1 MPYSPTLWEF
11 HVSRWA
17 RDHYRFDQAL
27 FAFNGNVILGDLAA
41 ARQFA
46 QQINDKKD
54 LAQFPEQ
61 AVKAGQINALGLLDE
76 LLHALMAQYRQ
87 EVKPAV
93 MAEAM
98 AWLEEQYG
106 AAALE
111 STLLT
116 FLEQFPPLAVYRGE
130 ISRED
135 YLAGESDGLSHR
147 HIALEEMLFLWLTN
161 MNPATAPL
169 SELFDDTDLAKNTTY
184 REMIGSLEAFFEDQ
198 PPFGEENLPLF
209 KLLRQPALSA
219 PDSLTAQLEYV
230 RGRWITLLGEYRV
243 RLLRGLDAV
252 TEEETMRGWGGPG
265 PAQVIEFNAP
275 WMAGGAG
282 PGGQTASA
290 YTLGEE
296 PEQFSPDLDWMPNV
310 ILMAKN
316 AYVWLDQLSKK
327 YGRTLSRLDQVPDE
341 ELDFLQRAG
350 FTGLWLIGVWERS
363 VASERIKHLCGNPDA
378 VASAYSLK
386 GYDIAAAL
394 GGYPAYQTLRERLGQ
409 RGIRFACDMVPNH
422 FGLDSDWVINHPQW
436 FLSLPYSP
444 YPNYTFNG
452 VNLSPNDRVGVYLE
466 DHYYDRTDAAV
477 VFKRVDQWTGEAR
490 YIYHG
495 NDGTSFP
502 WNDTAQIDYLNPEA
516 REAIIQTILHVAR
529 LFPII
534 RFDAAMT
541 LAKRHIQR
549 LWYPEPGQ
557 GGAIPSRSEYGLT
570 KEQFD
575 QAIPEEFW
583 REVVDRVAQEVPD
596 TLLLAEAF
604 WMMEGYF
611 VRTLGMHRV
620 YNSAFM
626 NMMRD
631 EKNNEY
637 RLVMKNTLEF
647 NPEILKRYVNFMN
660 NPDEKTAIEQFGGG
674 DKYFGICTVM
684 ITLPGLPMFGHGQL
698 EGFTEKYGMEY
709 KRAYYDEQ
717 PNWYLLQRHEK
728 EIYPLL
734 HRRRMF
740 AEVDNFLLYDFFEGT
755 GSVNENVFAYSNGYG
770 SQRSLVLYHNVWG
783 ATRGRVHRSA
793 AYSIKTGPEEDERT
807 LVQRTLGEGLNL
819 PDDPEIFVV
828 FRDYVT
834 GLEHLQNCQSL
845 AQKGLEIELGA
856 YRCHVFLDFQE
867 VSGPGYAE
875 LAWSLG
881 GKGVPSVELALRE
894 RHLQPVHIP
903 FRALVNGDTF
913 RLLHEATPENRAER
927 LDEIMPR
934 LTTLLEA
941 IRVYSKVTE
950 ETAAASTIRADLE
963 TIYQMSDQLAVT
975 SDESLNLS
983 ISQSPE
989 DEDSEQSEVSSPK
1002 SQVASLPDSPSPEAA
1017 DSEQLPVSTPPS
1029 PLSPLPFPQT
1039 PDAWGTLLGWVF
1051 VRRLGEV
1058 VGAEAAA
1065 AHSRTLLDEWL
1076 LSKLVG
1082 EALQGMGL
1090 DSGAAAHVN
1099 LRIKWLTT
1107 WQNWYETAKLGF
1119 WHDLLQDADIRAYLQ
1134 INRYNDIFWY
1144 NGESMNSLLWWLE
1157 CVARLA
1163 GADVVDTMTEL
1174 RAVAAASGYQVEKLI
1189 AVKESE
1195 ERLVN

>member
-1 MPYSPTLWEF
+1 MSTHQYPWEF
-11 HVSRWA
+11 HVSRQA
-17 RDHYRFDQAL
+17 RDQYQFDKAL
-27 FAFNGNVILGDLAA
+27 FAFNGNVILSDIAA

-46 QQINDKKD
+46 QMINAKKD
-54 LAQFPEQ
+54 LARFPEQ

-76 LLHALMAQYRQ
+76 LLHSLLETYRR
-87 EVKPAV
+87 EVKADV
-93 MAEAM
+93 MVDAY
-98 AWLEEQYG
+98 AWLEERFG
-106 AAALE
+106 AAAFTA
-111 STLLT
+111 TLT
-116 FLEQFPPLAVYRGE
+116 AFLDQFPPLTVYQGE
-130 ISRED
+130 MSVEE
-135 YLAGESDGLSHR
+135 YLAGETNGHSHR
-147 HIALEEMLFLWLTN
+147 YVALEEMLMLWLTN
-161 MNPATAPL
+161 MNPAAAPFN
-169 SELFDDTDLAKNTTY
+169 EFFDDTTLGQNTVY
-184 REMIGSLEAFFEDQ
+184 REMMGSLEAFFEAQ
-198 PPFGEENLPLF
+198 PPLGKAPLPLF
-209 KLLRQPALSA
+209 KFLRLPTLTA
-219 PDSLTAQLEYV
+219 PDSLTAQLEFI
-230 RGRWITLLGEYRV
+230 RGRWLPFLEQYEV
-243 RLLRGLDAV
+243 RLLRGLDVV
-252 TEEETMRGWGGPG
+252 TEEEMPRFWGGPG

-275 WMAGGAG
+275 WMGES
-282 PGGQTASA
+282 GQEGRTSSTSA

-296 PEQFSPDLDWMPNV
+296 PEQFSPDLDWMPNA

-327 YGRTLSRLDQVPDE
+327 YNQTLSRLDQVPDE
-341 ELDFLQRAG
+341 ELDFLQQGG

-363 VASERIKHLCGNPDA
+363 TASERIKHLCGNPDA

-394 GGYPAYQTLRERLGQ
+394 GGPPAYQNLRDRLWR

-452 VNLSPNDRVGVYLE
+452 PNLSPNDRVGVYLE
-466 DHYYDRTDAAV
+466 DHYYDRSDAAV
-477 VFKRVDQWTGEAR
+477 VFKRIDHWTGDAQ

-549 LWYPEPGQ
+549 LWFPEPGQ
-557 GGAIPSRSEYGLT
+557 GGAIPSRSEFGLT

-575 QAIPEEFW
+575 ERIPEEFW

-604 WMMEGYF
+604 WLMEGYF

-631 EKNNEY
+631 EKNAEY

-647 NPEILKRYVNFMN
+647 NPEVLKRYVNFMN

-674 DKYFGICTVM
+674 DKYFGVCTVLV
-684 ITLPGLPMFGHGQL
+684 TLPGLPMFGHGQL

-709 KRAYYDEQ
+709 KRAYYEEQ

-740 AEVDNFLLYDFFEGT
+740 AEAEHFLLYDFAIVEG
-755 GSVNENVFAYSNGYG
+755 GVNEDVFAYSNGMG
-770 SQRSLVLYHNVWG
+770 SQRSLVLYHNKWG
-783 ATRGRVHRSA
+783 TARGRVHRSA
-793 AYSIKTGPEEDERT
+793 AYSIKTGPGEDDRT
-807 LVQRTLGEGLNL
+807 LVQKTLAEGLAL
-819 PDDPEIFVV
+819 PDDPETFLI
-828 FRDYVT
+828 FRDHVT
-834 GLEHLQNCQSL
+834 GLEHIQNCQAL
-845 AQKGLEIELGA
+845 VQKGLEIELGA
-856 YRCHVFLDFQE
+856 YRCHVFLDFRE

-875 LAWSLG
+875 LTWMLG
-881 GKGVPSVELALRE
+881 GKGVPSVELAWRE
-894 RHLQPVHIP
+894 RHLQPIHMP
-903 FRALVNGDTF
+903 FRTLANGETF
-913 RLLHEATPENRAER
+913 RRLHEASTSAKRTQVLDNLMPEVTAFFAAAQSYAGVMTTSDDAAAIAQATRA
-927 LDEIMPR
+927 DW
-934 LTTLLEA
+934 EA
-941 IRVYSKVTE
+941 IYR
-950 ETAAASTIRADLE
+950 L
-963 TIYQMSDQLAVT
+963 
-975 SDESLNLS
+975 SDESVAHSTPVVVANELLAETSESLTAVNAPLTE
-983 ISQSPE
+983 E
-989 DEDSEQSEVSSPK
+989 DEGVGTFPLERTPEPLPL
-1002 SQVASLPDSPSPEAA
+1002 LPDTT
-1017 DSEQLPVSTPPS
+1017 DT
-1029 PLSPLPFPQT
+1029 
-1039 PDAWGTLLGWVF
+1039 WGTLLGWVL

-1058 VGAEAAA
+1058 VGAEDAA

-1076 LSKLVG
+1076 LGKVLV

-1090 DSGAAAHVN
+1090 DGGAAAHVVQR
-1099 LRIKWLTT
+1099 LKWLIT
-1107 WQNWYETAKLGF
+1107 WQSWFTRPDAAAESELWLA
-1119 WHDLLQDADIRAYLQ
+1119 LLQDADVRAYLQ
-1134 INRYNDIFWY
+1134 VNRYNDIFWF
-1144 NGESMNSLLWWLE
+1144 NGESMTSLLWWLE

-1163 GADVVDTMTEL
+1163 EVNITTLMSEM
-1174 RAVAAASGYQVEKLI
+1174 RQAVAAAGYQVEKLLTP
-1189 AVKESE
+1189 E
-1195 ERLVN
+1195 EALAPEEPLA